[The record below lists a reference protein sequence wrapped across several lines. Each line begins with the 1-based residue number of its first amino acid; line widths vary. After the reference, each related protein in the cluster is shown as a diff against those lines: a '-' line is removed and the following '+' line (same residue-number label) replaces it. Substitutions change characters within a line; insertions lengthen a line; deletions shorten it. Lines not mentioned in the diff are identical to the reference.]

1 MKPPLFEYHDP
12 ATLDEALAL
21 LKAHGDEAKVLAG
34 GQSLGPML
42 NMRLI
47 YPSVLVDI
55 NRIEELSGHQSSEE
69 GMRIGALTRQSNLE
83 DDRELSVRQPLIAA
97 ALPFIAHRA
106 IRNRGTI
113 GGSLSHADPAAEWGA
128 LALALDAELIV
139 RRADAAPRTIA
150 AADFHAGLLATA
162 LAPDELLTE
171 IRVPSWTQGRGW
183 SFKEFNRRHGDF
195 AIAGVAA
202 WLDLDENQICRAAAI
217 ALIGV
222 GDKPV
227 RARKAEALLAGAAAN
242 AELFA
247 AVAGAA
253 SQEIEPFDDPHA
265 SAVYR
270 RHLTAVLVQDA
281 LDQAKLRAGRV
292 H

>member
-1 MKPPLFEYHDP
+1 
-12 ATLDEALAL
+12 
-21 LKAHGDEAKVLAG
+21 
-34 GQSLGPML
+34 
-42 NMRLI
+42 
-47 YPSVLVDI
+47 
-55 NRIEELSGHQSSEE
+55 
-69 GMRIGALTRQSNLE
+69 
-83 DDRELSVRQPLIAA
+83 
-97 ALPFIAHRA
+97 
-106 IRNRGTI
+106 
-113 GGSLSHADPAAEWGA
+113 
-128 LALALDAELIV
+128 
-139 RRADAAPRTIA
+139 
-150 AADFHAGLLATA
+150 LATA